1 MPVRRSTPVNVEITL
16 KPGEEWHSGELRLKA
31 GDVVTIACV
40 GSRRFYAGLFDRPTY
55 FQRRKAF
62 LGMFDFAPGSDRPQ
76 FTAKERIGSDEW
88 YDTLSFVRVS
98 SASIRQSLPESK
110 SSGRLDAGD
119 QPVHN
124 SRRCVTA
131 DACYSVHV
139 DTRPSSRSTIVPL
152 GQSGL
157 LHLDLRGMGRR
168 ECCLLHRLWTRT
180 GW

>member
-88 YDTLSFVRVS
+88 YYLVLRESEFGVNTTITARVEVE
-98 SASIRQSLPESK
+98 RQ
-110 SSGRLDAGD
+110 
-119 QPVHN
+119 
-124 SRRCVTA
+124 T
-131 DACYSVHV
+131 
-139 DTRPSSRSTIVPL
+139 
-152 GQSGL
+152 
-157 LHLDLRGMGRR
+157 
-168 ECCLLHRLWTRT
+168 
-180 GW
+180 